1 MLLIVPPVSLL
12 PIFPA
17 FYIFDQIDD
26 VLRHQ
31 LRRRPAD
38 APLRGPRH
46 EGRRVELGRG
56 VTVGAN
62 ATVLY
67 DSKVGDFARL
77 RPLTIVMKGESI
89 PAHTEWEGAPAVP
102 VVHQAEELKQAA

>member
-1 MLLIVPPVSLL
+1 MKV
-12 PIFPA
+12 
-17 FYIFDQIDD
+17 
-26 VLRHQ
+26 
-31 LRRRPAD
+31 
-38 APLRGPRH
+38 G
-46 EGRRVELGRG
+46 RVELGRG

-89 PAHTEWEGAPAVP
+89 PGHSEWEGAPAVP
-102 VVHQAEELKQAA
+102 VLHQPGELRQAA